1 MTRFA
6 LGLTLVLAAACRSA
20 PEQRRA
26 TAAPVVAQ
34 AGSAAPPA
42 TMPATPR
49 AAPDGRDLPAPLYA
63 GMFIDGA
70 TFDYTVYAYKVDQL
84 GERHATKDTPQRV
97 RCVIRELVFMQESKS
112 LSARLICDDEGPWNG
127 VMFAARDGFWWY
139 DEQRYLAGG
148 FVMNADTKVFDREPK
163 VTASMP
169 DPDGRTYS
177 VTRESDDRWCWSE
190 SFDHPWTSQ
199 GLCFAD
205 GHIVSGWAAN
215 NATAKTRGDYIEFRL
230 AK

>member
-1 MTRFA
+1 MYIGNNSNKSEVQNLERVFERKHHCQVFMVWILLILLIVPWHNILA
-6 LGLTLVLAAACRSA
+6 SSSVDVGGGAPGGGGAQDPGRAAATPGRRTSA
-20 PEQRRA
+20 PGRRA
-26 TAAPVVAQ
+26 CAASSW
-34 AGSAAPPA
+34 SAA
-42 TMPATPR
+42 R
-49 AAPDGRDLPAPLYA
+49 ARSSTVASEPTSSGEA
-63 GMFIDGA
+63 GNPCSASSMAGA
-70 TFDYTVYAYKVDQL
+70 ST
-84 GERHATKDTPQRV
+84 
-97 RCVIRELVFMQESKS
+97 
-112 LSARLICDDEGPWNG
+112 SAR
-127 VMFAARDGFWWY
+127 RS
-139 DEQRYLAGG
+139 R
-148 FVMNADTKVFDREPK
+148 PK
-163 VTASMP
+163 RAWSVHHPSTQPGTVTASMP